1 MKNKGKVLALA
12 GVTLLS
18 ATVLAACGGGK
29 SSTATSSEN
38 KTYNYVYSS
47 EPVTLDYVKMNQAG
61 TSEITTNLIDGLLE
75 NDQYGNLVPSLAE
88 DWTVSADGLTYTY
101 TLREGAKWYTADG
114 EEYADVTAEDFVTG
128 LKHAAD
134 SESEALYVIQGS
146 IKGLQD
152 YLDGKTTDFSTV
164 GVKAVD
170 ERTVQY
176 TLNAPESYW
185 NSKLTYSIMF
195 PINAEFLASKGKDFG
210 KQTDPE
216 SLLYNGPYLLKSITA
231 KSSME
236 FEKNANYWDA
246 DNVFIENVKLTYYD
260 GADQDSLFNNF
271 DDGAYTAAALF
282 PTSPSYKT
290 AEEKY
295 GENII
300 YNQQDGSTYMI
311 FFNLN
316 RSLHN
321 LSDKTDEQLSDSKKA
336 MNNKDFRQAVSFAFD
351 RASWNAQVNGEEAKE
366 KALRNTL
373 VPPAFVQIEGKDF
386 GETVKTELAS
396 YGDEWKD
403 VDLSDGQDGLYNP
416 EKAKAEFAKAKE
428 ALAAEGVSFPI
439 QLDFPVSQTDNAAV
453 QRAQSLKQSVE
464 ASLGKENVV
473 INLKQVTEDE
483 WLAATYQAE
492 TPEQNDYDLA
502 ISGWSPDY
510 ADPSS
515 YLDIFG
521 TTKGAATTPRIGI
534 SHDNEALIKS
544 VGLDKYQELLDT
556 ANTIKDADKV
566 DERYKAYAKA
576 QAWLTDS
583 AVAIPTI
590 SKGARPSVTKVV
602 PFTRAYS
609 YVGVKGDA
617 STFKY
622 VKLQDEPVTAEEYKK
637 ALAEWQKAKEK
648 SNAEAAKELA
658 NHVEK

>member
-1 MKNKGKVLALA
+1 MKNKSKLLLAA
-12 GVTLLS
+12 GVTLVS
-18 ATVLAACGGGK
+18 ASVLAACGNGGN
-29 SSTATSSEN
+29 SSNSSAST
-38 KTYNYVYSS
+38 TYNYVYQS

-61 TSEITTNLIDGLLE
+61 TSDITANLIDGLLE
-75 NDQYGNLVPSLAE
+75 NDQYGNLIPSLAE
-88 DWTVSADGLTYTY
+88 DWKVSEDGLTYTY
-101 TLREGAKWYTADG
+101 TLREDAKWYTADG

-134 SESEALYVIQGS
+134 SESEALYVIQDS

-195 PINAEFLASKGKDFG
+195 PINAEFLESKGEDFG

-246 DNVFIENVKLTYYD
+246 DNVFIDNVKLTYYD
-260 GADQDSLFNNF
+260 GSDQDSLFNNF
-271 DDGAYTAAALF
+271 DEGAYTAAKLF

-290 AEEKY
+290 AEKKY
-295 GENII
+295 GDNIV
-300 YNQQDGSTYMI
+300 YDQQDGATYMI

-316 RSLHN
+316 RTLHN
-321 LSDKTDEQLSDSKKA
+321 LSDKTDEQLSDSNKA

-373 VPPAFVQIEGKDF
+373 VPPAFVQIEGKEF
-386 GETVKTELAS
+386 GDSVTAELAS

-403 VDLSDGQDGLYNP
+403 IDLSDGQDGLYNP
-416 EKAKAEFAKAKE
+416 EKAQTEFAKAKE
-428 ALAAEGVSFPI
+428 ALEAEGVSFPI

-453 QRAQSLKQSVE
+453 QRAQSMKQSVE

-502 ISGWSPDY
+502 LSGWSPDY

-534 SHDNEALIKS
+534 SYDNEALIKS
-544 VGLDKYQELLDT
+544 VGLDKYQDLLNA
-556 ANTIKDADKV
+556 ANALKDADEV
-566 DERYKAYAKA
+566 DARYEAYAKA

-590 SKGARPSVTKVV
+590 SKGARPTVTKVV
-602 PFTRAYS
+602 PFTRGYS
-609 YVGVKGDA
+609 YVGVKGE
-617 STFKY
+617 STTYKY
-622 VKLQDEPVTAEEYKK
+622 MKLQDEPVTVEQYDK
-637 ALAEWQKAKEK
+637 ALAEWEEAKEK
-648 SNAEAAKELA
+648 SNAEAAEALA
-658 NHVEK
+658 DHIEK

>member
-1 MKNKGKVLALA
+1 MKNKSKLLLAA
-12 GVTLLS
+12 GVTLVS
-18 ATVLAACGGGK
+18 ASVLAACGNGGN
-29 SSTATSSEN
+29 SSSSSAST
-38 KTYNYVYSS
+38 TYNYVYQS

-61 TSEITTNLIDGLLE
+61 TSDITANLIDGLLE
-75 NDQYGNLVPSLAE
+75 NDQYGNLIPSLAE
-88 DWTVSADGLTYTY
+88 DWKVSEDGLTYTY
-101 TLREGAKWYTADG
+101 TLREDAKWYTADG

-134 SESEALYVIQGS
+134 SESEALYVIQDS

-195 PINAEFLASKGKDFG
+195 PINAEFLESKGEDFG

-246 DNVFIENVKLTYYD
+246 DNVFIDNVKLTYYD
-260 GADQDSLFNNF
+260 GSDQDSLFNNF
-271 DDGAYTAAALF
+271 DEGAYTAATLF

-290 AEEKY
+290 AEKKY
-295 GENII
+295 GDNIV
-300 YNQQDGSTYMI
+300 YGQQDGATNMI

-316 RSLHN
+316 RTLHN
-321 LSDKTDEQLSDSKKA
+321 LSDKTDEQLSDSNKA

-373 VPPAFVQIEGKDF
+373 VPPAFVQIEGKEF
-386 GETVKTELAS
+386 GDSVTAELAS

-403 VDLSDGQDGLYNP
+403 IDLSDGQDGLYNP
-416 EKAKAEFAKAKE
+416 EKAQTEFAKAKE
-428 ALAAEGVSFPI
+428 ALEAEGVSFPI

-453 QRAQSLKQSVE
+453 QRAQSMKQSVE

-502 ISGWSPDY
+502 LSGWSPDY

-534 SHDNEALIKS
+534 SYDNEALIKS
-544 VGLDKYQELLDT
+544 VGLDKYQDLLNA
-556 ANTIKDADKV
+556 ANALKDADEV
-566 DERYKAYAKA
+566 DARYEAYAKA

-590 SKGARPSVTKVV
+590 SKGARPTVTKVV
-602 PFTRAYS
+602 PFTRGYS
-609 YVGVKGDA
+609 YVGVKGE
-617 STFKY
+617 STTYKY
-622 VKLQDEPVTAEEYKK
+622 MKLQDEPVTVEQYDK
-637 ALAEWQKAKEK
+637 ALAEWEEAKEK
-648 SNAEAAKELA
+648 SNAEAAEALA
-658 NHVEK
+658 DHIEK

>member
-1 MKNKGKVLALA
+1 MKNKSKLLLAA
-12 GVTLLS
+12 GVTLVS
-18 ATVLAACGGGK
+18 ASVLAACGNGGN
-29 SSTATSSEN
+29 SSSSSAST
-38 KTYNYVYSS
+38 TYNYVYQS

-61 TSEITTNLIDGLLE
+61 TSDITANLIDGLLE
-75 NDQYGNLVPSLAE
+75 NDQYGNLIPSLAE
-88 DWTVSADGLTYTY
+88 DWKVSEDGLTYTY
-101 TLREGAKWYTADG
+101 TLREDAKWYTADG

-134 SESEALYVIQGS
+134 SESEALYVIQDS

-195 PINAEFLASKGKDFG
+195 PINAEFLESKGEDFG

-246 DNVFIENVKLTYYD
+246 DNVFIDNVKLTYYD
-260 GADQDSLFNNF
+260 GSDQDSLFNNF
-271 DDGAYTAAALF
+271 DEGAYTAATLF

-290 AEEKY
+290 AEKKY
-295 GENII
+295 GDNIV
-300 YNQQDGSTYMI
+300 YGQQDGATYMI

-316 RSLHN
+316 RTLHN
-321 LSDKTDEQLSDSKKA
+321 LSDKTDEQLSDSNKA

-373 VPPAFVQIEGKDF
+373 VPPAFVQIEGKEF
-386 GETVKTELAS
+386 GDSVTAELAS

-403 VDLSDGQDGLYNP
+403 IDLSDGQDGLYNP
-416 EKAKAEFAKAKE
+416 EKAQTEFAKAKE
-428 ALAAEGVSFPI
+428 ALEAEGVSFPI

-453 QRAQSLKQSVE
+453 QRAQSMKQSVE

-502 ISGWSPDY
+502 LSGWSPDY

-534 SHDNEALIKS
+534 SYDNEALIKS
-544 VGLDKYQELLDT
+544 VGLDKYQDLLNA
-556 ANTIKDADKV
+556 ANALKDADEV
-566 DERYKAYAKA
+566 DARYEAYAKA

-590 SKGARPSVTKVV
+590 SKGARPTVTKVV
-602 PFTRAYS
+602 PFTRGYS
-609 YVGVKGDA
+609 YVGVKGE
-617 STFKY
+617 STTYKY
-622 VKLQDEPVTAEEYKK
+622 MKLQDEPVTVEQYDK
-637 ALAEWQKAKEK
+637 ALAEWEEAKEK
-648 SNAEAAKELA
+648 SNAEAAEALA
-658 NHVEK
+658 DHIEK

>member
-1 MKNKGKVLALA
+1 MKNKSKLLLAA
-12 GVTLLS
+12 GVTLVS
-18 ATVLAACGGGK
+18 ASVLAACGNGGN
-29 SSTATSSEN
+29 SSSSSAST
-38 KTYNYVYSS
+38 TYNYVYQS

-61 TSEITTNLIDGLLE
+61 TSDITANLIDGLLE
-75 NDQYGNLVPSLAE
+75 NDQYGNLIPSLAE
-88 DWTVSADGLTYTY
+88 DWKVSEDGLTYTY
-101 TLREGAKWYTADG
+101 TLREDAKWYTADG

-134 SESEALYVIQGS
+134 SESEALYVIQDS

-195 PINAEFLASKGKDFG
+195 PINAEFLESKGEDFG

-246 DNVFIENVKLTYYD
+246 DNVFIDNVKLTYYD
-260 GADQDSLFNNF
+260 GSDQDSLFNNF
-271 DDGAYTAAALF
+271 DEGAYTAAKLF

-290 AEEKY
+290 AEKKY
-295 GENII
+295 GDNIV
-300 YNQQDGSTYMI
+300 YDQQDGATYMI

-316 RSLHN
+316 RTLHN
-321 LSDKTDEQLSDSKKA
+321 LSDKTDEQLSDSNKA

-373 VPPAFVQIEGKDF
+373 VPPAFVQIEGKEF
-386 GETVKTELAS
+386 GDSVTAELAS

-403 VDLSDGQDGLYNP
+403 IDLSDGQDGLYNP
-416 EKAKAEFAKAKE
+416 EKAQTEFAKAKE
-428 ALAAEGVSFPI
+428 ALEAEGVSFPI

-453 QRAQSLKQSVE
+453 QRAQSMKQSVE

-502 ISGWSPDY
+502 LSGWSPDY

-534 SHDNEALIKS
+534 SYDNEALIKS
-544 VGLDKYQELLDT
+544 VGLDKYQDLLNA
-556 ANTIKDADKV
+556 ANALKDADEV
-566 DERYKAYAKA
+566 DARYEAYAKA

-590 SKGARPSVTKVV
+590 SKGARPTVTKVV
-602 PFTRAYS
+602 PFTRGYS
-609 YVGVKGDA
+609 YVGVKGE
-617 STFKY
+617 STTYKY
-622 VKLQDEPVTAEEYKK
+622 MKLQDEPVTVEQYDK
-637 ALAEWQKAKEK
+637 ALAEWEEAKEK
-648 SNAEAAKELA
+648 SNAEAAEALA
-658 NHVEK
+658 DHIEK

>member
-1 MKNKGKVLALA
+1 MKNKSKLFLAA
-12 GVTLLS
+12 GVTLVS
-18 ATVLAACGGGK
+18 ASVLAACGNGGN
-29 SSTATSSEN
+29 SSSSSAST
-38 KTYNYVYSS
+38 TYNYVYQS

-61 TSEITTNLIDGLLE
+61 TSDITANLIDGLLE
-75 NDQYGNLVPSLAE
+75 NDQYGNLIPSLAE
-88 DWTVSADGLTYTY
+88 DWKVSEDGLTYTY
-101 TLREGAKWYTADG
+101 TLREDAKWYTADG

-134 SESEALYVIQGS
+134 SESEALYVIQDS

-164 GVKAVD
+164 GIKAVD

-195 PINAEFLASKGKDFG
+195 PINAEFLESKGEDFG

-246 DNVFIENVKLTYYD
+246 DNVFIDNVKLTYYD
-260 GADQDSLFNNF
+260 GSDQDSLFNNF
-271 DDGAYTAAALF
+271 DEGAYTAATLF

-290 AEEKY
+290 AEKKY
-295 GENII
+295 GDNIV
-300 YNQQDGSTYMI
+300 YGQQDGATYMI

-316 RSLHN
+316 RTLHN
-321 LSDKTDEQLSDSKKA
+321 LSDKTDEQLSDSNKA

-373 VPPAFVQIEGKDF
+373 VPPAFVQIEGKEF
-386 GETVKTELAS
+386 GESVTAELAS

-403 VDLSDGQDGLYNP
+403 IDLSDGQDGLYNP
-416 EKAKAEFAKAKE
+416 EKAQTEFAKAKE
-428 ALAAEGVSFPI
+428 ALEAEGVSFPI

-453 QRAQSLKQSVE
+453 QRAQSMKQSVE

-502 ISGWSPDY
+502 LSGWSPDY

-534 SHDNEALIKS
+534 SYDNEALIKS
-544 VGLDKYQELLDT
+544 VGLDKYQDLLNA
-556 ANTIKDADKV
+556 ANALKDADEV
-566 DERYKAYAKA
+566 DARYEAYAKA

-583 AVAIPTI
+583 AVAVPTI
-590 SKGARPSVTKVV
+590 SKGARPTVTKVV
-602 PFTRAYS
+602 PFTRGYS
-609 YVGVKGDA
+609 YVGVKGE
-617 STFKY
+617 STTYKY
-622 VKLQDEPVTAEEYKK
+622 MKLQDEPVTVEQYDK
-637 ALAEWQKAKEK
+637 ALAEWEEAKEK
-648 SNAEAAKELA
+648 SNAEAAEALA
-658 NHVEK
+658 DHIEK

>member
-1 MKNKGKVLALA
+1 MKNKSKLFLAA
-12 GVTLLS
+12 GVTLVS
-18 ATVLAACGGGK
+18 ASVLAACGNGGN
-29 SSTATSSEN
+29 SSSSSAST
-38 KTYNYVYSS
+38 TYNYVYQS

-61 TSEITTNLIDGLLE
+61 TSDITANLIDGLLE
-75 NDQYGNLVPSLAE
+75 NDQYGNLIPSLAE
-88 DWTVSADGLTYTY
+88 DWKVSEDGLTYTY
-101 TLREGAKWYTADG
+101 TLREDAKWYTADG

-134 SESEALYVIQGS
+134 SESEALYVIQDS

-164 GVKAVD
+164 GIKAVD

-195 PINAEFLASKGKDFG
+195 PINAEFLESKGEDFG

-246 DNVFIENVKLTYYD
+246 DNVFIDNVKLTYYD
-260 GADQDSLFNNF
+260 GSDQDSLFNNF
-271 DDGAYTAAALF
+271 DEGAYTAATLF

-290 AEEKY
+290 AEKKY
-295 GENII
+295 GDNIV
-300 YNQQDGSTYMI
+300 YGQQDGATYMI

-316 RSLHN
+316 RTLHN
-321 LSDKTDEQLSDSKKA
+321 LSDKTDEQLSVSNKA

-373 VPPAFVQIEGKDF
+373 VPPAFVQIEGKEF
-386 GETVKTELAS
+386 GESVTAELAS

-403 VDLSDGQDGLYNP
+403 IDLSDGQDGLYNP
-416 EKAKAEFAKAKE
+416 EKAQTEFAKAKE
-428 ALAAEGVSFPI
+428 ALEAEGVSFPI

-453 QRAQSLKQSVE
+453 QRAQSMKQSVE

-502 ISGWSPDY
+502 LSGWSPDY

-534 SHDNEALIKS
+534 SYDNEALIKS
-544 VGLDKYQELLDT
+544 VGLDKYQDLLNA
-556 ANTIKDADKV
+556 ANALKDADEV
-566 DERYKAYAKA
+566 DARYEAYAKA

-583 AVAIPTI
+583 AVAVPTI
-590 SKGARPSVTKVV
+590 SKGARPTVTKVV
-602 PFTRAYS
+602 PFTRGYS
-609 YVGVKGDA
+609 YVGVKGE
-617 STFKY
+617 STTYKY
-622 VKLQDEPVTAEEYKK
+622 MKLQDEPVTVEQYDK
-637 ALAEWQKAKEK
+637 ALAEWEEAKEK
-648 SNAEAAKELA
+648 SNAEAAEALA
-658 NHVEK
+658 DHIEK

>member
-1 MKNKGKVLALA
+1 MQKRKLAALA

-18 ATVLAACGGGK
+18 AGFLAACGNSASSKK
-29 SSTATSSEN
+29 SAST
-38 KTYNYVYSS
+38 TYNYIYQSD
-47 EPVTLDYVKMNQAG
+47 PVSLDYIRMNQRG
-61 TSEITTNLIDGLLE
+61 TSDITSNMVDGLLE
-75 NDQYGNLVPSLAE
+75 NDQYGNLIPSLAE
-88 DWTVSADGLTYTY
+88 DWTVSKDGLTYTY

-164 GVKAVD
+164 GVKALD
-170 ERTVQY
+170 EKTVQY
-176 TLNAPESYW
+176 TLNQPESYW
-185 NSKLTYSIMF
+185 NSKLTYGILF
-195 PINAEFLASKGKDFG
+195 PVNAEFLESKGEDFG

-216 SLLYNGPYLLKSITA
+216 SILYNGPYLLKSITA

-236 FEKNANYWDA
+236 YEKNPNYWDA
-246 DNVFIENVKLTYYD
+246 ENVFIDNVKLTYYD
-260 GADQDSLFNNF
+260 GSDQDSLFNNF
-271 DDGAYTAAALF
+271 DDGVYTAAALF

-290 AEEKY
+290 AEKKY

-300 YNQQDGSTYMI
+300 YGQQDGSTFMV

-321 LSDKTDEQLSDSKKA
+321 ISDKTDAQLADSKKA
-336 MNNKDFRQAVSFAFD
+336 LNNKDFRQAVTFGFD
-351 RASWNAQVNGEEAKE
+351 RAAYNAQTAGEEAKE

-373 VPPAFVQIEGKDF
+373 VPPAFVQISGEDF
-386 GETVKTELAS
+386 GKTVESELVS

-403 VDLSDGQDGLYNP
+403 VNVADAQDGLYNP

-428 ALAAEGVSFPI
+428 ALTAEGVTFPI
-439 QLDFPVSQTDNAAV
+439 QLDMPVAQTSEDSV
-453 QRAQSLKQSVE
+453 KRAQSFKQSVE
-464 ASLGKENVV
+464 ASLGSDNIV
-473 INLKQVTEDE
+473 INIKQVTEDE

-502 ISGWSPDY
+502 VSGWGPDY
-510 ADPSS
+510 SDPSS

-521 TTKGAATTPRIGI
+521 TLKGAASTPRIGI
-534 SHDNEALIKS
+534 SDTNTELIKS
-544 VGLDKYQELLDT
+544 VGLDKYQAMLDE
-556 ANTIKDADKV
+556 ANAITGADKV

-583 AVAIPTI
+583 AIAIPLF
-590 SKGARPSVTKVV
+590 SNGARPTVTKVT
-602 PFTRAYS
+602 PFTRGYS
-609 YVGVKGDA
+609 YVGVKGD
-617 STFKY
+617 SGVFKY
-622 VKLQDEPVTAEEYKK
+622 MKLQDKPLTADEYAK
-637 ALAEWQKAKEK
+637 AVEKWQAKKEK
-648 SNAEAAKELA
+648 ANAKAAEELA
-658 NHVEK
+658 NHIAE

>member
-1 MKNKGKVLALA
+1 MKNKSKLLLAA
-12 GVTLLS
+12 GVTLVS
-18 ATVLAACGGGK
+18 ASVLAACGNGGN
-29 SSTATSSEN
+29 SSNSSDST
-38 KTYNYVYSS
+38 TYNYVYQS

-61 TSEITTNLIDGLLE
+61 TSDITANLIDGLLE
-75 NDQYGNLVPSLAE
+75 NDQYGNLIPSLAE
-88 DWTVSADGLTYTY
+88 DWKVSEDGLTYTY
-101 TLREGAKWYTADG
+101 TLREDAKWYTADG

-134 SESEALYVIQGS
+134 SESEALYVIQDS

-195 PINAEFLASKGKDFG
+195 PINAEFLESKGEDFG

-246 DNVFIENVKLTYYD
+246 DNVFIDNVKLTYYD
-260 GADQDSLFNNF
+260 GSDQDSLFNNF
-271 DDGAYTAAALF
+271 DEGAYTAATLF

-290 AEEKY
+290 AEKKY
-295 GENII
+295 GDNIV
-300 YNQQDGSTYMI
+300 YGQQDGATYMI

-316 RSLHN
+316 RTLHN
-321 LSDKTDEQLSDSKKA
+321 LSDKTDEQLSDSNKA

-373 VPPAFVQIEGKDF
+373 VPPAFVQIEGKEF
-386 GETVKTELAS
+386 GDSVTAELAS

-403 VDLSDGQDGLYNP
+403 IDLSDGQDGLYNP
-416 EKAKAEFAKAKE
+416 EKAQTEFAKAKE
-428 ALAAEGVSFPI
+428 ALEAEGVSFPI

-453 QRAQSLKQSVE
+453 QRAQSMKQSVE

-502 ISGWSPDY
+502 LSGWSPDY

-521 TTKGAATTPRIGI
+521 TTKDAATTPRIGI
-534 SHDNEALIKS
+534 SYDNEALIKS
-544 VGLDKYQELLDT
+544 VGLDKYQDLLNA
-556 ANTIKDADKV
+556 ANALKDADEV
-566 DERYKAYAKA
+566 DARYEAYAKA

-590 SKGARPSVTKVV
+590 SKGARPTVTKVV
-602 PFTRAYS
+602 PFTRGYS
-609 YVGVKGDA
+609 YVGVKGE
-617 STFKY
+617 STTYKY
-622 VKLQDEPVTAEEYKK
+622 MKLQDEPVTVEQYDK
-637 ALAEWQKAKEK
+637 ALAEWEEAKEK
-648 SNAEAAKELA
+648 SNAEAAEALA
-658 NHVEK
+658 DHIEK

>member
-1 MKNKGKVLALA
+1 MKNKSKLLLAA
-12 GVTLLS
+12 GVTLVS
-18 ATVLAACGGGK
+18 ASVLAACGNGGN
-29 SSTATSSEN
+29 SSSSSAST
-38 KTYNYVYSS
+38 TYNYVYQS

-61 TSEITTNLIDGLLE
+61 TSDITANLIDGLLE
-75 NDQYGNLVPSLAE
+75 NDQYGNLIPSLAE
-88 DWTVSADGLTYTY
+88 DWKVSEDGLTYTY
-101 TLREGAKWYTADG
+101 TLREDAKWYTADG

-134 SESEALYVIQGS
+134 SESEALYVIQDS

-164 GVKAVD
+164 GIKAVD

-195 PINAEFLASKGKDFG
+195 PINAEFLESKGEDFG

-216 SLLYNGPYLLKSITA
+216 SLLYNGPYLLKAITA

-246 DNVFIENVKLTYYD
+246 DNVFIDNVKLTYYD
-260 GADQDSLFNNF
+260 GSDQDSLFNNF
-271 DDGAYTAAALF
+271 DEGAYTAATLF

-290 AEEKY
+290 AEKKY
-295 GENII
+295 GDNIV
-300 YNQQDGSTYMI
+300 YGQQDGATYMI

-316 RSLHN
+316 RTLHN
-321 LSDKTDEQLSDSKKA
+321 LSDKTDEQLSDSNKA

-373 VPPAFVQIEGKDF
+373 VPPAFVQIEGKEF
-386 GETVKTELAS
+386 GESVTAELAS

-403 VDLSDGQDGLYNP
+403 IDLSDGQDGLYNP
-416 EKAKAEFAKAKE
+416 EKAQTEFAKAKE
-428 ALAAEGVSFPI
+428 ALEAEGVSFPI

-453 QRAQSLKQSVE
+453 QRAQSMKQSVE

-502 ISGWSPDY
+502 LSGWSPDY

-534 SHDNEALIKS
+534 SYDNEALIKS
-544 VGLDKYQELLDT
+544 VGLDKYQDLLNA
-556 ANTIKDADKV
+556 ANALKDADEV
-566 DERYKAYAKA
+566 DARYEAYAKA

-583 AVAIPTI
+583 AVAVPTI
-590 SKGARPSVTKVV
+590 SKGARPTVTKVV
-602 PFTRAYS
+602 PFTRGYS
-609 YVGVKGDA
+609 YVGVKGE
-617 STFKY
+617 STTYKY
-622 VKLQDEPVTAEEYKK
+622 MKLQDEPVTVEQYDK
-637 ALAEWQKAKEK
+637 ALAEWEEAKEK
-648 SNAEAAKELA
+648 SNAEAAEALA
-658 NHVEK
+658 DHIEK

>member
-1 MKNKGKVLALA
+1 MKNKSKLLLAA
-12 GVTLLS
+12 GVTLVS
-18 ATVLAACGGGK
+18 ASVLAACGNGGN
-29 SSTATSSEN
+29 SSSSSAST
-38 KTYNYVYSS
+38 TYNYVYQS

-61 TSEITTNLIDGLLE
+61 TSDITANLIDGLLE
-75 NDQYGNLVPSLAE
+75 NDQYGNLIPSLAE
-88 DWTVSADGLTYTY
+88 DWKVSEDGLTYTY
-101 TLREGAKWYTADG
+101 TLREDAKWYTADG

-134 SESEALYVIQGS
+134 SESEALYVIQDS

-195 PINAEFLASKGKDFG
+195 PINAEFLESKGEDFG

-246 DNVFIENVKLTYYD
+246 DNVFIDNVKLTYYD
-260 GADQDSLFNNF
+260 GSDQDSLFNNF
-271 DDGAYTAAALF
+271 DEGAYTAATLF

-290 AEEKY
+290 AEKKY
-295 GENII
+295 GDNIV
-300 YNQQDGSTYMI
+300 YGQQDGATYMI

-316 RSLHN
+316 RTLHN
-321 LSDKTDEQLSDSKKA
+321 LSDKTDEQLSDSNKA

-373 VPPAFVQIEGKDF
+373 VPPAFVQIEGKEF
-386 GETVKTELAS
+386 GESVTAELAS

-403 VDLSDGQDGLYNP
+403 IDLSDGQDGLYNP
-416 EKAKAEFAKAKE
+416 EKAQTEFAKAKE
-428 ALAAEGVSFPI
+428 ALEAEGVSFPI

-453 QRAQSLKQSVE
+453 QRAQSMKQSVE

-502 ISGWSPDY
+502 LSGWSPDY

-534 SHDNEALIKS
+534 SYDNEALIKS
-544 VGLDKYQELLDT
+544 VGLDKYQDLLNA
-556 ANTIKDADKV
+556 ANALKDADEV
-566 DERYKAYAKA
+566 DARYEAYAKA

-590 SKGARPSVTKVV
+590 SKGARPTVTKVV
-602 PFTRAYS
+602 PFTRGYS
-609 YVGVKGDA
+609 YVGVKGE
-617 STFKY
+617 STTYKY
-622 VKLQDEPVTAEEYKK
+622 MKLQDEPVTVEQYDK
-637 ALAEWQKAKEK
+637 ALAEWEEAKEK
-648 SNAEAAKELA
+648 SNAEAAEALA
-658 NHVEK
+658 DHIEK

>member
-1 MKNKGKVLALA
+1 MKNKSKLLLAA
-12 GVTLLS
+12 GVTLVS
-18 ATVLAACGGGK
+18 ASVLAACGNGGN
-29 SSTATSSEN
+29 SSSSSAST
-38 KTYNYVYSS
+38 TYNYVYQS

-61 TSEITTNLIDGLLE
+61 TSDITANLIDGLLE
-75 NDQYGNLVPSLAE
+75 NDQYGNLIPSLAE
-88 DWTVSADGLTYTY
+88 DWKVSEDGLTYTY
-101 TLREGAKWYTADG
+101 TLREDAKWYTADG

-134 SESEALYVIQGS
+134 SESEALYVIQDS

-164 GVKAVD
+164 GIKAVD

-195 PINAEFLASKGKDFG
+195 PINAEFLESKGEDFG

-246 DNVFIENVKLTYYD
+246 DNVFIDNVKLTYYD
-260 GADQDSLFNNF
+260 GSDQDSLFNNF
-271 DDGAYTAAALF
+271 DEGAYTAATLF

-290 AEEKY
+290 AEKKY
-295 GENII
+295 GDNIV
-300 YNQQDGSTYMI
+300 YGQQDGATYMI

-316 RSLHN
+316 RTLHN
-321 LSDKTDEQLSDSKKA
+321 LSDKTDEQLSDSNKA

-373 VPPAFVQIEGKDF
+373 VPPAFVQIEGKEF
-386 GETVKTELAS
+386 GESVTAELAS

-403 VDLSDGQDGLYNP
+403 IDLSDGQDGLYNP
-416 EKAKAEFAKAKE
+416 EKAQTEFAKAKE
-428 ALAAEGVSFPI
+428 ALEAEGVSFPI

-453 QRAQSLKQSVE
+453 QRAQSMKQSVE

-502 ISGWSPDY
+502 LSGWSPDY

-534 SHDNEALIKS
+534 SYDNEALIKS
-544 VGLDKYQELLDT
+544 VGLDKYQDLLNA
-556 ANTIKDADKV
+556 ANALKDADEV
-566 DERYKAYAKA
+566 DARYEAYAKA

-583 AVAIPTI
+583 AVAVPTI
-590 SKGARPSVTKVV
+590 SKGARPTVTKVV
-602 PFTRAYS
+602 PFTRGYS
-609 YVGVKGDA
+609 YVGVKGE
-617 STFKY
+617 STTYKY
-622 VKLQDEPVTAEEYKK
+622 MKLQDEPVTVEQYDK
-637 ALAEWQKAKEK
+637 ALAEWEEAKEK
-648 SNAEAAKELA
+648 SNAEAAEALA
-658 NHVEK
+658 DHIEK